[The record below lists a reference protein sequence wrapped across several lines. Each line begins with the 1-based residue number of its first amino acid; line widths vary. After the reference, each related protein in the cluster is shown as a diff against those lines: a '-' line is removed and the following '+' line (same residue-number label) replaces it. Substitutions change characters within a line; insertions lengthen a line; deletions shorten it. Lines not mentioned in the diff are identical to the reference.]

1 MTVSQSWCWRSSKEL
16 RHHVF
21 NSLKYLGVSPTKLRS
36 QNFLIDSSVI
46 KYQIEKAEINKE
58 DIVLEIGGGLASLTK
73 CLAEKAKKVYCIELD
88 RVFSKFLQD
97 FFSTYNNVEII
108 SGDALKIE
116 WPSFSK
122 SVSNLPYQIS
132 SPITF
137 KLLEHSFQ
145 VAVLMYQKE
154 FADRLFAEPG
164 SKNYSRLSVM
174 IKLKGKVN
182 YLKTINE
189 HSFYPQPKVKSAL
202 VAIKPI
208 NTELN
213 LDIIKFG
220 EFITSLFT
228 MKGKTVRSALKIS
241 FKNILSNL
249 SDKEKEKLEKL
260 PFIHRRIFTL
270 TQNELIELYNEIL
283 EAGWYSSERH

>member
-1 MTVSQSWCWRSSKEL
+1 MTISQSLCWKSSKEL
-16 RHHVF
+16 RYHVF
-21 NSLKYLGVSPTKLRS
+21 SSLKYLGVNPTKIRS
-36 QNFLIDSSVI
+36 QNFLIDSNII
-46 KYQIEKAEINKE
+46 KYQIEKAGINQE

-88 RVFSKFLQD
+88 KIFSKFLRD
-97 FFSTYNNVEII
+97 YFSTYNNVEII

-137 KLLEHSFQ
+137 KLLEQSFQ

-154 FADRLFAEPG
+154 FAERLFAEPG

-174 IKLKGKVN
+174 VKLKGKVK

-202 VAIKPI
+202 VEIKPL
-208 NTELN
+208 NRELN
-213 LDIIKFG
+213 LDIIQFG
-220 EFITSLFT
+220 EFVTNLFT
-228 MKGKTVRSALKIS
+228 LKGKTVRSALKIN
-241 FKNILSNL
+241 FKNTFSSLSE
-249 SDKEKEKLEKL
+249 KEKEKLEKL
-260 PFIHRRIFTL
+260 PFIHRRIFSL

-283 EAGWYSSERH
+283 RAGWYSSERH